1 MPRPQLMPI
10 ARHTSMPAVDP
21 AQPFVP
27 IRSVIMRGRAFA
39 RAASGISATAGLTV
53 ESGAAAPAAN
63 AASVRNARLL
73 PARVLERFMFVPIH
87 L

>member
-1 MPRPQLMPI
+1 ML
-10 ARHTSMPAVDP
+10 AADP

-39 RAASGISATAGLTV
+39 GAAAGISARAGLIV
-53 ESGAAAPAAN
+53 DNGAAAPAAN

-73 PARVLERFMFVPIH
+73 PARVFARFMFGPIH